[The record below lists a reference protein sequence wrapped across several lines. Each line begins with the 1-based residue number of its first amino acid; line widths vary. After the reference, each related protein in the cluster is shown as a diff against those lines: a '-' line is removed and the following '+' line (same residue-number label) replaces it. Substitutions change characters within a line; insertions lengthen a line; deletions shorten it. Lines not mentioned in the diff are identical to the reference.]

1 MKEAGIRFDSGLHV
15 AIKYDPDGGTCD
27 VVVTMNDDGTEVIQT
42 GSVEWDV

>member
-15 AIKYDPDGGTCD
+15 AIKYDPDQGTCD
-27 VVVTMNDDGTEVIQT
+27 VVVTMNDAGTEVIQT